1 MQRLTEIALEKA
13 VAGIFTRPELACWV
27 GGRADRQFGLL
38 KRAMKV
44 GEVVRIHRGL
54 YCLAPKY
61 LRQKVDPLVLAQRI
75 YGPSYISLETALSYH
90 GWIPEAVYAI
100 TSVSLDRSR
109 EFDTPMGHFSFT
121 RVPQETFYAEVI
133 RVEKYGSGN
142 AGGTGYGGGSGSGS
156 GFADGGGYGGPGLHV
171 GGSFLLASPLK
182 ALADYVHVHKLDWTS
197 ARPVVGSL
205 RVDESL
211 LASVEAETF
220 SRLLA
225 NYSCLRVRRF
235 LEGLRKDLKR

>member
-13 VAGIFTRPELACWV
+13 VSGIFTRPEMACWV
-27 GGRADRQFGLL
+27 GGSPDRQFGLL
-38 KRAMKV
+38 KRAV
-44 GEVVRIHRGL
+44 NAGQVVRIHRGL

-90 GWIPEAVYAI
+90 GWIPEAVYTI
-100 TSVSLDRSR
+100 TSTSLDRSR
-109 EFDTPMGHFSFT
+109 EFSTPLGHFSFT
-121 RVPQETFYAEVI
+121 RIPQETFYTEVI

-156 GFADGGGYGGPGLHV
+156 GFADGSGLSGPGLHV

-182 ALADYVHVHKLDWTS
+182 ALADYVHAHKRDWTS

-205 RVDESL
+205 RVDEGV

-225 NYSCLRVRRF
+225 NYSSLRVRRF
-235 LEGLRKDLKR
+235 LKGLRKDLKK